1 MRSVRSGIWV
11 AAGAVLIGCAPGSP
25 VADASVAP
33 SGSTDLPASEG
44 ASQTASP
51 AGCPPGSSPDLAG
64 DPGMARPALRDW
76 FQLAAMDPT
85 GTEIVVGASGFAEGA
100 GSATLESTWTF
111 DLCTNAWTEVG
122 AASLPAPDQR
132 PALAQFVTH
141 PGAGAVLGIPIW
153 LTPVWSYDPRASSWT
168 PIPSTG
174 EGSGAWPMAVHDPE
188 GDRLLAFDPNVLTA
202 DPSST
207 GVLAYDLEQR
217 AWTVL
222 VGPDAP
228 GEQPRVRMDQ
238 YDVAFDTA
246 AQQLILV
253 ITPQSEA
260 DEPGRTWR
268 FDPVART
275 WSQGADIPNTLDGG
289 YPSNGWAMAFE
300 PVSGRTWLFGDT
312 AMLGYD
318 ALVDDWV
325 VAERGSGWP
334 ESVMLGELEV
344 DPMAR
349 TAGGMVLD
357 PVNDRLVV
365 IGGEV
370 RPIGDA
376 VGGFVDEGSL
386 LPTDDVWAYD
396 PSANNWT
403 LLLAASDEPASVG
416 PG

>member
-1 MRSVRSGIWV
+1 
-11 AAGAVLIGCAPGSP
+11 
-25 VADASVAP
+25 
-33 SGSTDLPASEG
+33 
-44 ASQTASP
+44 
-51 AGCPPGSSPDLAG
+51 
-64 DPGMARPALRDW
+64 
-76 FQLAAMDPT
+76 
-85 GTEIVVGASGFAEGA
+85 
-100 GSATLESTWTF
+100 
-111 DLCTNAWTEVG
+111 
-122 AASLPAPDQR
+122 
-132 PALAQFVTH
+132 
-141 PGAGAVLGIPIW
+141 
-153 LTPVWSYDPRASSWT
+153 
-168 PIPSTG
+168 
-174 EGSGAWPMAVHDPE
+174 MAVHDPE

-207 GVLAYDLEQR
+207 GVLAYDLAQR
-217 AWTVL
+217 AWAVL
-222 VGPDAP
+222 AGSDAP

-275 WSQGADIPNTLDGG
+275 WSQGADIPNTLAGG
-289 YPSNGWAMAFE
+289 YPSTGWATAFE
-300 PVSGRTWLFGDT
+300 PVSGRTWLFSDT

-318 ALVDDWV
+318 ALADDWV

-334 ESVMLGELEV
+334 ESVMLGDVEV

-349 TAGGMVLD
+349 TVGGMVLD
-357 PVNDRLVV
+357 PVNHRLVI

-376 VGGFVDEGSL
+376 VGGFVREGSL

>member
-1 MRSVRSGIWV
+1 
-11 AAGAVLIGCAPGSP
+11 
-25 VADASVAP
+25 
-33 SGSTDLPASEG
+33 
-44 ASQTASP
+44 
-51 AGCPPGSSPDLAG
+51 
-64 DPGMARPALRDW
+64 
-76 FQLAAMDPT
+76 
-85 GTEIVVGASGFAEGA
+85 
-100 GSATLESTWTF
+100 
-111 DLCTNAWTEVG
+111 
-122 AASLPAPDQR
+122 
-132 PALAQFVTH
+132 
-141 PGAGAVLGIPIW
+141 
-153 LTPVWSYDPRASSWT
+153 
-168 PIPSTG
+168 
-174 EGSGAWPMAVHDPE
+174 MAVYDPE

-253 ITPQSEA
+253 ITPQSETG
-260 DEPGRTWR
+260 EPGRTWR

-275 WSQGADIPNTLDGG
+275 WSKGADIPNTLDGG

-300 PVSGRTWLFGDT
+300 PVSGRTWLFADT

-318 ALVDDWV
+318 ALADDWV

-334 ESVMLGELEV
+334 ESVMLGDVEV

-370 RPIGDA
+370 RLIGDA